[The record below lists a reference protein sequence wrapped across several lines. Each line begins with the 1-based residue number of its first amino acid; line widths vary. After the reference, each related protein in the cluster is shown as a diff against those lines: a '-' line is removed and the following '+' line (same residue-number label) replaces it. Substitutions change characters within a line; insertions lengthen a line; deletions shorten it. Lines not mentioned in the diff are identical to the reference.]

1 MRCPFCNADQDKVI
15 DSRSSEAGKVIRRRR
30 QCNQC
35 NRRFTTYERAE
46 DTTRL
51 TVIKRDGV
59 EISRSFSRH
68 VVAPD
73 ADITG
78 ESTEVQAI
86 CAAVHTQ
93 AVKDAY
99 AAHLAAQAAEMAPAE
114 GE

>member
-1 MRCPFCNADQDKVI
+1 MLTEETVQDKIEIV
-15 DSRSSEAGKVIRRRR
+15 SEHKMIQVRTA
-30 QCNQC
+30 
-35 NRRFTTYERAE
+35 
-46 DTTRL
+46 
-51 TVIKRDGV
+51 TVIKRDGT

-86 CAAVHTQ
+86 CNAVHTQ

-99 AAHLAAQAAEMAPAE
+99 AAHLAEQEV
-114 GE
+114 

>member
-1 MRCPFCNADQDKVI
+1 MALTEETVEDKIEIVG
-15 DSRSSEAGKVIRRRR
+15 DFKHVQVRTA
-30 QCNQC
+30 
-35 NRRFTTYERAE
+35 
-46 DTTRL
+46 

-73 ADITG
+73 ISSTDLAN

-86 CAAVHTQ
+86 CNLVHTQ

-99 AAHLAAQAAEMAPAE
+99 AAHLAAQEI
-114 GE
+114 